1 MITSL
6 LRKEAS
12 HSSNLS
18 LHSKPDSLTDNGIP
32 IRGKSKSLGIQH
44 NNKSKEEI
52 KSISNN
58 DENHGEDDAK
68 NHIESLN
75 KINGSKDT
83 HDGRRKQ
90 CRGDEN
96 MEKKNYILDSKYKFL
111 INFINNFTSEG
122 TTDSEK
128 ILTYVRSMQDIILIV
143 DSFYP

>member
-32 IRGKSKSLGIQH
+32 IRGKSKFLGIQH

-68 NHIESLN
+68 NDIESLN

-83 HDGRRKQ
+83 HGDRRKQ

-96 MEKKNYILDSKYKFL
+96 MENKNYILDSKYKFF

-128 ILTYVRSMQDIILIV
+128 ILTYVRSMQDFFIIF